1 MARARNTTATGS
13 TVDQPLRRDVRALG
27 SMLGELLREQGSQ
40 ALYDRVESA
49 RRLAQARRARQP
61 SAESEL
67 ARGLSGLEPAMA
79 LEVARAFSA
88 WFGLVNIAER
98 VHRLRRS
105 ASRRAR
111 GAALPGSLRAVLAE
125 LVRRGVKL
133 DELRETLSSLTVE
146 PVLTAHPTEPMRR
159 TLLVKEQRMARA
171 LLARGKRLDEKAALR
186 IVREE
191 LTLAWQTDEHREGRP
206 TVADELEHA
215 LYFLGE
221 SLWRAVPRVVRE
233 LERSLRASFGAEAR
247 PLARSVQLHFGSWIG
262 GDMDGNPSVGPDT
275 IRACLARQ
283 SERVL
288 ERYSLE
294 LRELFRRLSQS
305 QSRVAFPESFV
316 QRLEALRALLP
327 GATAEIPERYAG
339 MLHREFLWLVTRRLD
354 ATRAAEPG
362 AYRGADELLA
372 DLDTLARS
380 VASLGGRSAGASRVE
395 LLIERVRCFGLHM
408 ATLDVRCDALE
419 NRRAVGVLLGD
430 ANFEALDT
438 NARTKRLLDE
448 LTRDESRPAVGEE
461 DAHRA
466 LEVVRAIAECR
477 ELHGEQAIGLFVI
490 SMAQGADDAL
500 AVLYIARAAGL
511 VRDGAVPLDVA
522 PLFETVDDL
531 ERAPATLKALLQTE
545 LYRAH
550 LNARGGRQ
558 WVMLGY
564 SDSNK
569 TSGLISSRV
578 ALQRAQTELLAV
590 AAEHGVALSFFHGRG
605 GSISRG
611 GSKPRDAILS
621 SPRGAL
627 DGRLRLTEQG
637 EIVRAKYG
645 LVGIAERTLELLLA
659 ATLER
664 TLLDRLPE
672 IAIEAPGDPK
682 RDALALTLESE
693 LARASRATYR
703 SLVEDDPDFLEYFR
717 SATPIDA
724 IERLALGSR
733 PPRRREMRGVQD
745 LRAIPWVFAWT
756 QSRHLLPG
764 WFGAGAALQNSLE
777 THGLESVRAS
787 VQRSTFLR
795 VLLADLEMVLA
806 KSDLGIAKRY
816 AELAGERGERV
827 FGVLQRDHEAACD
840 AVLRIGRAKRL
851 LDRDP
856 RLQRSIELRN
866 PYVDPLSFLQVDLL
880 ARWRASGRDDPLLER
895 ALFATV
901 RGIAHG
907 MQNTG

>member
-1 MARARNTTATGS
+1 MARARNPSTAASS
-13 TVDQPLRRDVRALG
+13 TDQPLRRDVRALG

-49 RRLAQARRARQP
+49 RRLAQARRASQA

-67 ARGLSGLEPAMA
+67 AARLRGLEPAMA

-98 VHRLRRS
+98 VHRLRRN
-105 ASRRAR
+105 ASRRER

-125 LVRRGVKL
+125 LARRGATL
-133 DELRETLSSLTVE
+133 DELRACLSSLTVE

-171 LLARGKRLDEKAALR
+171 LLARGRRLDEKAALR

-206 TVADELEHA
+206 TVTDELEHA

-221 SLWRAVPRVVRE
+221 SLWRAAPRVVRE
-233 LERSLRASFGAEAR
+233 LERSLRASFGAEAG
-247 PLARSVQLHFGSWIG
+247 PLARSVRLRFGSWIG

-275 IRACLARQ
+275 IRASLARQ
-283 SERVL
+283 SEQVL
-288 ERYSLE
+288 QRYSVE

-305 QSRVAFPESFV
+305 QSRVAFPAPFV
-316 QRLEALRALLP
+316 RRLEALRALLP
-327 GATAEIPERYAG
+327 DAVAEVPERYAG
-339 MLHREFLWLVTRRLD
+339 MLHREFLWLVTARLE
-354 ATRAAEPG
+354 AKRTAGPG
-362 AYRGADELLA
+362 AYRGVDEFLD
-372 DLDTLARS
+372 DLGALARS
-380 VASLGGRSAGASRVE
+380 VASLGGRSAGASRVQR
-395 LLIERVRCFGLHM
+395 LIERVKCFGFHL

-419 NRRAVGVLLGD
+419 NRRAAGLLLGD
-430 ANFEALDT
+430 AGFEALAAG
-438 NARTKRLLDE
+438 ARTRRLLDALE
-448 LTRDESRPAVGEE
+448 GGKSRPAVD
-461 DAHRA
+461 DAEARRA
-466 LEVVRAIAECR
+466 LEVMRAIAESR

-500 AVLYIARAAGL
+500 AVLYIARAAEL
-511 VRDGAVPLDVA
+511 VRDGVVPLDVA

-531 ERAPATLKALLQTE
+531 ERAPATMDALLQTE

-550 LNARGGRQ
+550 LSARGGRQ

-569 TSGLISSRV
+569 TSGLVSSRV

-590 AAEHGVALSFFHGRG
+590 AAAHGVSLSFFHGRG

-645 LVGIAERTLELLLA
+645 LVGIAERTLDLLLA
-659 ATLER
+659 ATVER
-664 TLLDRLPE
+664 TLLDRRPE
-672 IAIEAPGDPK
+672 VAPEGPSGDA
-682 RDALALTLESE
+682 RALELD
-693 LARASRATYR
+693 LARDSRATYR

-764 WFGAGAALQNSLE
+764 WFGAGAALQKLVE
-777 THGLESVRAS
+777 THGLEGVQAC

-806 KSDLGIAKRY
+806 KSDLGIARRY

-827 FGVLQRDHEAACD
+827 FGILQRDHEAACD

-866 PYVDPLSFLQVDLL
+866 PYVDPISFLQVDLL
-880 ARWRASGRDDPLLER
+880 ARWRAAGRDDPLLER